1 MEPAKKEEEKI
12 DSKESSNSKTSKESK
27 LEGVLF
33 PNYMF
38 RRDRWPHFRWWLRLK
53 WKKRHKEVRTCGG
66 GRKSNEQSLR
76 LIIGR

>member
-38 RRDRWPHFRWWLRLK
+38 RRDR
-53 WKKRHKEVRTCGG
+53 
-66 GRKSNEQSLR
+66 
-76 LIIGR
+76 